1 MSGDRMNKK
10 LIISKT
16 ILFVLIVSFIIA
28 FQKIF
33 GIENTLIG
41 VTVITATLML
51 LEEDLTVSPFKYFIY
66 FMGINLLLGVLAFVA
81 SLNLWLGIVVNFI
94 AMFIIGFLFCYD
106 LKSNLYIPF
115 GLQYL
120 FMLSMP
126 VLKNQ
131 FVGRLISLVFG
142 AAFIVVI
149 QLIFNKHR
157 LTKAS
162 NKIVESI
169 LEKIINKL
177 QLISDKN
184 LDTDIDSEIEKEIK
198 QIKKLIYSKKKDGF
212 YLTESGRINLGIVSL
227 LESIN
232 LSINDLRNDY
242 KENSLQEILQYLNN
256 KIKILYEYKKNVE
269 KLNIIKKE
277 VKENLSYKSYN
288 NLSEKKILINLDILC
303 DYFVQLYNL
312 ENQNYIDKTNP
323 VPSEFNV
330 MNVLKRNFTANS
342 LKFSYAF
349 RLAIC
354 VTISIFIMD
363 YFKIHEARWM
373 AYTVFSIVQPYSEH
387 SKIKSLQRLKGTLIG
402 GIIFIVL
409 FSIFK
414 DPIIR
419 SVIVIG
425 AGYIDG
431 YNTTYDK
438 KMICV
443 TISALGTAAVTASIG
458 SILGYRIL
466 FVLLGLVV
474 ALMANKFILPY
485 TLKDSTEDLMYMSD
499 YIMDKLIEES
509 KMYISKRNNK
519 YTIENLFIIFSL
531 IEDKLNLNKF
541 YKHIKDYEQHLK
553 NKKKVITNIYEIY
566 IWAENDKILSSKFK
580 EMLTKISNNE
590 MNYWGNTSIN
600 KS

>member
-1 MSGDRMNKK
+1 MNKK

-566 IWAENDKILSSKFK
+566 I
-580 EMLTKISNNE
+580 
-590 MNYWGNTSIN
+590 
-600 KS
+600 

>member
-1 MSGDRMNKK
+1 MNKK

>member
-566 IWAENDKILSSKFK
+566 I
-580 EMLTKISNNE
+580 
-590 MNYWGNTSIN
+590 
-600 KS
+600 

>member
-354 VTISIFIMD
+354 VSISIFIMD

-466 FVLLGLVV
+466 FVVLGLVV

-566 IWAENDKILSSKFK
+566 IWAENDKILSGKFK

>member
-1 MSGDRMNKK
+1 MNKK

-51 LEEDLTVSPFKYFIY
+51 LEEDLTVSPFEYFIY

-126 VLKNQ
+126 ILQNQ
-131 FVGRLISLVFG
+131 LVGRLGSLVFG

-169 LEKIINKL
+169 LKKISNKI
-177 QLISDKN
+177 QLITDKN
-184 LDTDIDSEIEKEIK
+184 LDIDIDIDSEIEKEIR

-212 YLTESGRINLGIVSL
+212 YLTEGGRINLGIVSL

-232 LSINDLRNDY
+232 LSINDLKNDY
-242 KENSLQEILQYLNN
+242 EENNLEEVLQYLNN
-256 KIKILYEYKKNVE
+256 KIKRLYEYRESVEELNV
-269 KLNIIKKE
+269 IKKE
-277 VKENLSYKSYN
+277 IKENLSCKSYNN

-323 VPSEFNV
+323 VPFEFNA

-349 RLAIC
+349 RLGIC
-354 VTISIFIMD
+354 VSISIFIMD
-363 YFKIHEARWM
+363 YFKIHEAKWM

-387 SKIKSLQRLKGTLIG
+387 SKIKSLQRLKGTVIG

-414 DPIIR
+414 NPIRR

-425 AGYIDG
+425 TGYIDG

-458 SILGYRIL
+458 SVLGYRIL
-466 FVLLGLVV
+466 FVLLGLLV

-485 TLKDSTEDLMYMSD
+485 TLKDSTEDLMCMSD
-499 YIMDKLIEES
+499 SIMDKLIEES

-531 IEDKLNLNKF
+531 IEDKLNLNKLH
-541 YKHIKDYEQHLK
+541 KHIKDYEQHLK
-553 NKKKVITNIYEIY
+553 NKKKVITNIYEMY
-566 IWAENDKILSSKFK
+566 IWAENDKILSNKFK
-580 EMLTKISNNE
+580 EMLTKISNNNE
-590 MNYWGNTSIN
+590 LNYWGNTSIN

>member
-1 MSGDRMNKK
+1 MNKK

-354 VTISIFIMD
+354 VSISIFIMD

-566 IWAENDKILSSKFK
+566 I
-580 EMLTKISNNE
+580 
-590 MNYWGNTSIN
+590 
-600 KS
+600 

>member
-1 MSGDRMNKK
+1 MNKK

-354 VTISIFIMD
+354 VSISIFIMD

>member
-1 MSGDRMNKK
+1 MNKK

-566 IWAENDKILSSKFK
+566 IWAENDKILSGKFK

>member
-1 MSGDRMNKK
+1 MNKK

-354 VTISIFIMD
+354 VSISIFIMD

-466 FVLLGLVV
+466 FVVLGLVV

-566 IWAENDKILSSKFK
+566 IWAENDKILSGKFK

>member
-354 VTISIFIMD
+354 VSISIFIMD

>member
-566 IWAENDKILSSKFK
+566 IWAENDKILSGKFK

>member
-354 VTISIFIMD
+354 VSISIFIMD

-566 IWAENDKILSSKFK
+566 I
-580 EMLTKISNNE
+580 
-590 MNYWGNTSIN
+590 
-600 KS
+600 